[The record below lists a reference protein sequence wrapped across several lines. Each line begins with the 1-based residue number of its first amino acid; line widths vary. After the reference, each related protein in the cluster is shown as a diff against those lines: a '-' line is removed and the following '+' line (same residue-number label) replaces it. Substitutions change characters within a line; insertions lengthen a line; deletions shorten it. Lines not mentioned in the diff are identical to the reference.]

1 MKRLLALAKFS
12 SHHHMER
19 LIVECARNNDM
30 QVSDH
35 IDTYRVSKK
44 TLVSEWF
51 LGCKTY
57 LNYGS
62 SGQEIAYFCPMSWQ
76 GICNGF

>member
-30 QVSDH
+30 QVRH
-35 IDTYRVSKK
+35 N
-44 TLVSEWF
+44 F
-51 LGCKTY
+51 
-57 LNYGS
+57 N
-62 SGQEIAYFCPMSWQ
+62 
-76 GICNGF
+76 